1 MPCKLSGVKVWLA
14 LILLFSLSPYSLLP
28 TQQQPERSCV
38 FKKDRHYPS
47 LFKRT
52 MMSFPRKEKQSFDS
66 GHTDA
71 TLHSLKTLPCTSLP
85 PLCTRSPS
93 SLHSSH
99 IEPLGESESTMYT
112 QGICTGCSL
121 LLECSSSKAIW
132 LTSLL
137 PSSLYQMSPSQK
149 GLPQLHHL
157 NYSNPASPPH
167 CQDSTL
173 FSLLYIFANFQQILS
188 FACLFVYEL
197 IVYDLSPS
205 L

>member
-1 MPCKLSGVKVWLA
+1 
-14 LILLFSLSPYSLLP
+14 
-28 TQQQPERSCV
+28 
-38 FKKDRHYPS
+38 
-47 LFKRT
+47 
-52 MMSFPRKEKQSFDS
+52 MSFPRKEKQSFDS

-93 SLHSSH
+93 SVRSSH
-99 IEPLGESESTMYT
+99 IESLGGSESTVYT

-121 LLECSSSKAIW
+121 LLGCSSSKAIW

-137 PSSLYQMSPSQK
+137 PSSPYQMSPSQK
-149 GLPQLHHL
+149 GLPQLRHL
-157 NYSNPASPPH
+157 NHSNPASPPH
-167 CQDSTL
+167 CQDSTV
-173 FSLLYIFANFQQILS
+173 FNLLCIFVNFQQIVS

-197 IVYDLSPS
+197 IGYGLSPS